1 MREKQVYMY
10 IRIIYYTN
18 KIINTLN
25 FQRILYS
32 TIKIENDNETSAKL
46 YNLFLVRSYF
56 LIQYTKLANHKWLLN
71 IHIYVQESKYY
82 CIYITVYSVQFLWTF
97 FIFFF
102 ILLFNIFSFFFLF
115 LFSFL
120 FFFFFFIFFYFFYIF
135 VYICIFWHASLDKG
149 AGYIYMMYVFHIM
162 NFLTVISEYKNDCY
176 FMYGNITTKLIHK
189 WILSDFDTLN
199 DYSINSYFESK
210 LQLASHVCN

>member
-25 FQRILYS
+25 FQRIIYS

-102 ILLFNIFSFFFLF
+102 ILLFNIFSFFFSFSFFLSFFLF
-115 LFSFL
+115 LFYFFL
-120 FFFFFFIFFYFFYIF
+120 FFLYFC
-135 VYICIFWHASLDKG
+135 VY
-149 AGYIYMMYVFHIM
+149 MY
-162 NFLTVISEYKNDCY
+162 FLACK
-176 FMYGNITTKLIHK
+176 FR
-189 WILSDFDTLN
+189 
-199 DYSINSYFESK
+199 
-210 LQLASHVCN
+210 